1 MRIASSSGILM
12 DANGKANGSAPSAL
26 VAYFLGM
33 GFSREMVFR
42 AIKEIGND
50 NNNTFP
56 HLLQLLPFLS
66 GDTDSEQILELLLT
80 YQAIGSDPSVG
91 NSSHSACDPQILDE
105 EDEEDVNWDE
115 DDTVDNFDRA
125 TYSDG
130 SGDEMS
136 EKDEKIKSLVSM
148 GFPEDEAMRAI
159 TRCGLDAS
167 VDLLV
172 ESIYA
177 PASAGNVYFTNLSD
191 YEDTEFS
198 SFGGRKKTKLIDGTK
213 KKRERYRSRPQWNQ
227 VPFDGSHEE
236 PMPLPNPMV
245 GFSLPNDGLR
255 SVHRNLPDHAL
266 GPPFFY
272 YENVA
277 LAPKGVW
284 TTISRFLYD
293 IYPEFVDSKY
303 FCAAAR
309 KRGYIHNLPIKNR
322 SPVLP
327 IPPKTISEAFPSTK
341 MWWPSWDPRRQF
353 NCLQTCVAS
362 VKHTERIRCA
372 LGRFGDALPPA
383 VQKSVL
389 EECRKWNLVWAWNLY
404 EDSGLSRNIRGVW
417 TTISRFLYDI
427 YPEFVDSKYFCA
439 AARKRGYIHNLPI
452 ENRSPILPIPPKT
465 ISEAFPSTKMWW
477 PSWDPRRQ
485 FNCLQTYVASAKH
498 TERIRCAL
506 GRFGDAL
513 PPAVQKSV
521 LEECRKWN
529 LVWVGKKKVATLEP
543 DEMEFLL
550 GYPRNHTRGEARYR
564 ALGNSFQ
571 VDTVA
576 YHLSVLRDIFPNG
589 MNVLSLFSG
598 IGGAEI
604 ALHRLGIRMKTVV
617 SVEISE
623 ANMALLRSWWD
634 QTQTGTLIEIA
645 DVQNLTAERIEL
657 FIRRFGGFDL
667 VIGGS
672 PCNNL
677 AGSNRYDRDGL
688 EGKHSTLFYH
698 YYRILDSVKTIMASM
713 KVVSPCLQGPSD
725 ETILLLDTEN

>member
-1 MRIASSSGILM
+1 MLDTCGPSSLVVVDKTSQGERRRRRPTITDLSSSSTARFLATASRPAIGGGEGGQHAAEQREDWASDSDEDSEFEWDTDGESEATFAPAFSNTDAPGPSTRPRLQ

-42 AIKEIGND
+42 AIKEI
-50 NNNTFP
+50 
-56 HLLQLLPFLS
+56 

-91 NSSHSACDPQILDE
+91 NSSHSACDPQILEE
-105 EDEEDVNWDE
+105 EDEEEDVNWDE

-130 SGDEMS
+130 SGDEDFLQEMS

-148 GFPEDEAMRAI
+148 GFPEDEVMRAI

-177 PASAGNVYFTNLSD
+177 PATAGNVYFTNLSD

-198 SFGGRKKTKLIDGTK
+198 SFGGRKKTKLIDGSK

-255 SVHRNLPDHAL
+255 SVHRNLPDQAL

-303 FCAAAR
+303 LCAAAR
-309 KRGYIHNLPIKNR
+309 KRGYIHNLPIENR
-322 SPVLP
+322 SHVLP
-327 IPPKTISEAFPSTK
+327 IPPKIISEAFPSTK

-353 NCLQTCVAS
+353 NCLQTC
-362 VKHTERIRCA
+362 
-372 LGRFGDALPPA
+372 
-383 VQKSVL
+383 
-389 EECRKWNLVWAWNLY
+389 
-404 EDSGLSRNIRGVW
+404 
-417 TTISRFLYDI
+417 
-427 YPEFVDSKYFCA
+427 
-439 AARKRGYIHNLPI
+439 
-452 ENRSPILPIPPKT
+452 
-465 ISEAFPSTKMWW
+465 
-477 PSWDPRRQ
+477 
-485 FNCLQTYVASAKH
+485 VASAKH

-529 LVWVGKKKVATLEP
+529 LVWVGKNKVATLEP

-550 GYPRNHTRGEARYR
+550 DTLGIIPGETARYR

-576 YHLSVLRDIFPNG
+576 YHLSVLRNIFPNG

-598 IGGAEI
+598 IGGAEV
-604 ALHRLGIRMKTVV
+604 ALHRLGICMKTVV

-623 ANMALLRSWWD
+623 VNMTLLRSWWD

-672 PCNNL
+672 PCNKL
-677 AGSNRYDRDGL
+677 VATDTTVMAWRASTQHYSITTTESWILSGAKGKLFRHVRKALLMKQSSSLTLKTEQDPSNNSDKD
-688 EGKHSTLFYH
+688 S
-698 YYRILDSVKTIMASM
+698 LDK
-713 KVVSPCLQGPSD
+713 
-725 ETILLLDTEN
+725 

>member
-42 AIKEIGND
+42 AIKEIG
-50 NNNTFP
+50 
-56 HLLQLLPFLS
+56 
-66 GDTDSEQILELLLT
+66 DTDSEQILELLLT

-91 NSSHSACDPQILDE
+91 NSSHSACDPQILEE
-105 EDEEDVNWDE
+105 EDEEEDVNWDE

-130 SGDEMS
+130 SGDEDFLQEMS

-148 GFPEDEAMRAI
+148 GFPEDE
-159 TRCGLDAS
+159 
-167 VDLLV
+167 
-172 ESIYA
+172 
-177 PASAGNVYFTNLSD
+177 
-191 YEDTEFS
+191 DTEFS
-198 SFGGRKKTKLIDGTK
+198 SFGGRKKTKLIDGSK

-236 PMPLPNPMV
+236 PMPLPNSMV

-255 SVHRNLPDHAL
+255 SVHRNLPDQAL

-293 IYPEFVDSKY
+293 IYPEFVYSKY

-322 SPVLP
+322 NY
-327 IPPKTISEAFPSTK
+327 T
-341 MWWPSWDPRRQF
+341 
-353 NCLQTCVAS
+353 
-362 VKHTERIRCA
+362 
-372 LGRFGDALPPA
+372 
-383 VQKSVL
+383 
-389 EECRKWNLVWAWNLY
+389 
-404 EDSGLSRNIRGVW
+404 RGV
-417 TTISRFLYDI
+417 SR
-427 YPEFVDSKYFCA
+427 
-439 AARKRGYIHNLPI
+439 
-452 ENRSPILPIPPKT
+452 T
-465 ISEAFPSTKMWW
+465 
-477 PSWDPRRQ
+477 
-485 FNCLQTYVASAKH
+485 
-498 TERIRCAL
+498 
-506 GRFGDAL
+506 
-513 PPAVQKSV
+513 
-521 LEECRKWN
+521 
-529 LVWVGKKKVATLEP
+529 
-543 DEMEFLL
+543 
-550 GYPRNHTRGEARYR
+550 ARYR

-598 IGGAEI
+598 IGGAEV
-604 ALHRLGIRMKTVV
+604 ALHRLGICMKTVV
-617 SVEISE
+617 LVEISE
-623 ANMALLRSWWD
+623 VNMTLLRSWWD

-677 AGSNRYDRDGL
+677 AGSNRYHRDGL
-688 EGKHSTLFYH
+688 EGKHSALFYH
-698 YYRILDSVKTIMASM
+698 YYRILDSVKTIMASIFG
-713 KVVSPCLQGPSD
+713 KLFRHVRKA
-725 ETILLLDTEN
+725 LLLKQSSSLTLKTEQDPSNNSDKDSMDK

>member
-12 DANGKANGSAPSAL
+12 DANGKANGSTPSAL

-42 AIKEIGND
+42 AIKEI
-50 NNNTFP
+50 
-56 HLLQLLPFLS
+56 

-91 NSSHSACDPQILDE
+91 NSSHSPCDPQILDE

-130 SGDEMS
+130 SGD
-136 EKDEKIKSLVSM
+136 
-148 GFPEDEAMRAI
+148 
-159 TRCGLDAS
+159 
-167 VDLLV
+167 
-172 ESIYA
+172 
-177 PASAGNVYFTNLSD
+177 
-191 YEDTEFS
+191 EDTEFS

-309 KRGYIHNLPIKNR
+309 KRGYIHNLPI
-322 SPVLP
+322 
-327 IPPKTISEAFPSTK
+327 
-341 MWWPSWDPRRQF
+341 
-353 NCLQTCVAS
+353 
-362 VKHTERIRCA
+362 
-372 LGRFGDALPPA
+372 
-383 VQKSVL
+383 
-389 EECRKWNLVWAWNLY
+389 
-404 EDSGLSRNIRGVW
+404 
-417 TTISRFLYDI
+417 
-427 YPEFVDSKYFCA
+427 
-439 AARKRGYIHNLPI
+439 

-529 LVWVGKKKVATLEP
+529 LVWVGKNKVATLEP

-550 GYPRNHTRGEARYR
+550 GYPRNHTRGVSRK
-564 ALGNSFQ
+564 
-571 VDTVA
+571 
-576 YHLSVLRDIFPNG
+576 RDIE
-589 MNVLSLFSG
+589 LLG
-598 IGGAEI
+598 I
-604 ALHRLGIRMKTVV
+604 HSKLGIRMKTVV

-667 VIGGS
+667 VIGGN

-713 KVVSPCLQGPSD
+713 
-725 ETILLLDTEN
+725 

>member
-42 AIKEIGND
+42 AIKEIG
-50 NNNTFP
+50 
-56 HLLQLLPFLS
+56 
-66 GDTDSEQILELLLT
+66 DTDSEQILELLLT
-80 YQAIGSDPSVG
+80 YQ
-91 NSSHSACDPQILDE
+91 ILEE
-105 EDEEDVNWDE
+105 EDEEEDVNWDE

-130 SGDEMS
+130 SGDEDFLQEMS

-148 GFPEDEAMRAI
+148 GFPEDEVMRAI

-177 PASAGNVYFTNLSD
+177 PATAGNVYFTNLSD

-198 SFGGRKKTKLIDGTK
+198 SFGGRKKTKLIDGSK

-255 SVHRNLPDHAL
+255 SVHRNLPDQAL

-303 FCAAAR
+303 LCAAAR
-309 KRGYIHNLPIKNR
+309 KRGYIHNLPIENR
-322 SPVLP
+322 SHVLP
-327 IPPKTISEAFPSTK
+327 IPPKIISEAFPSTK

-353 NCLQTCVAS
+353 NCLQTC
-362 VKHTERIRCA
+362 
-372 LGRFGDALPPA
+372 
-383 VQKSVL
+383 
-389 EECRKWNLVWAWNLY
+389 
-404 EDSGLSRNIRGVW
+404 
-417 TTISRFLYDI
+417 
-427 YPEFVDSKYFCA
+427 
-439 AARKRGYIHNLPI
+439 
-452 ENRSPILPIPPKT
+452 
-465 ISEAFPSTKMWW
+465 
-477 PSWDPRRQ
+477 
-485 FNCLQTYVASAKH
+485 VASAKH

-529 LVWVGKKKVATLEP
+529 LVWVGKNKVATLEP

-550 GYPRNHTRGEARYR
+550 DTLGIIPGELA
-564 ALGNSFQ
+564 GQ
-571 VDTVA
+571 
-576 YHLSVLRDIFPNG
+576 RDIE
-589 MNVLSLFSG
+589 L
-598 IGGAEI
+598 
-604 ALHRLGIRMKTVV
+604 LGIHSK
-617 SVEISE
+617 
-623 ANMALLRSWWD
+623 
-634 QTQTGTLIEIA
+634 LI
-645 DVQNLTAERIEL
+645 QLPTTSL
-657 FIRRFGGFDL
+657 
-667 VIGGS
+667 
-672 PCNNL
+672 C
-677 AGSNRYDRDGL
+677 
-688 EGKHSTLFYH
+688 
-698 YYRILDSVKTIMASM
+698 
-713 KVVSPCLQGPSD
+713 
-725 ETILLLDTEN
+725 

>member
-42 AIKEIGND
+42 AIKEIG
-50 NNNTFP
+50 
-56 HLLQLLPFLS
+56 
-66 GDTDSEQILELLLT
+66 DTDSEQILELLLT

-91 NSSHSACDPQILDE
+91 NSSHSACDPQILEE
-105 EDEEDVNWDE
+105 EDEEEDVNWDE

-130 SGDEMS
+130 SGDEDFLQEMS

-148 GFPEDEAMRAI
+148 GFPEDE
-159 TRCGLDAS
+159 
-167 VDLLV
+167 
-172 ESIYA
+172 
-177 PASAGNVYFTNLSD
+177 
-191 YEDTEFS
+191 DTEFS
-198 SFGGRKKTKLIDGTK
+198 SFGGRKKTKLIDGSK

-236 PMPLPNPMV
+236 PMPLPNSMV

-255 SVHRNLPDHAL
+255 SVHRNLPDQAL

-293 IYPEFVDSKY
+293 IYPEFVYSKY

-341 MWWPSWDPRRQF
+341 MWWPFWDPRRQF
-353 NCLQTCVAS
+353 NCLQTC
-362 VKHTERIRCA
+362 
-372 LGRFGDALPPA
+372 
-383 VQKSVL
+383 
-389 EECRKWNLVWAWNLY
+389 
-404 EDSGLSRNIRGVW
+404 
-417 TTISRFLYDI
+417 
-427 YPEFVDSKYFCA
+427 
-439 AARKRGYIHNLPI
+439 
-452 ENRSPILPIPPKT
+452 
-465 ISEAFPSTKMWW
+465 
-477 PSWDPRRQ
+477 
-485 FNCLQTYVASAKH
+485 VASAKH

-521 LEECRKWN
+521 LEE
-529 LVWVGKKKVATLEP
+529 
-543 DEMEFLL
+543 F
-550 GYPRNHTRGEARYR
+550 
-564 ALGNSFQ
+564 
-571 VDTVA
+571 A

-598 IGGAEI
+598 IGGAEV
-604 ALHRLGIRMKTVV
+604 ALHRLGICMKTVV
-617 SVEISE
+617 LVEISE
-623 ANMALLRSWWD
+623 VNMTLLRSWWD

-677 AGSNRYDRDGL
+677 AGSNRYHRDGL
-688 EGKHSTLFYH
+688 EGKHSALFYH

-713 KVVSPCLQGPSD
+713 
-725 ETILLLDTEN
+725 